1 LNIVP
6 DQKLG
11 EGPQSESPWPLHN
24 SNNQSSSCSLERLSS
39 PEGPIP
45 STPNSITNPSPPNQV
60 LREMTI
66 SQSSNLNVEII
77 GGGNAP
83 QASPQSENEKGKTAF
98 ISSKAINVLPIRR
111 PLPIST
117 QESLKTTQED
127 LGTRKTIFSYFSR
140 EKQRATTTPTPTPTP
155 SSFSNVVGIHYHV
168 GTKIGERSNS
178 VVFKGANLL
187 NDQPVAII
195 FVCLARPCYS
205 ILACSPFVSG
215 TTQK

>member
-1 LNIVP
+1 MSQYPKPEIHGLNIVP

-11 EGPQSESPWPLHN
+11 EDPQSESPWPLHN

-45 STPNSITNPSPPNQV
+45 SIPNSITNPSPPNHV

-66 SQSSNLNVEII
+66 SQTSNLNVEII

-98 ISSKAINVLPIRR
+98 ISSKAVSVLPIQR
-111 PLPIST
+111 PLPVST

-140 EKQRATTTPTPTPTP
+140 EKQRATTTPTPTP
-155 SSFSNVVGIHYHV
+155 SSFQMSSASTTTSARKLAIVLRQLFLEGPTSLTTN
-168 GTKIGERSNS
+168 K
-178 VVFKGANLL
+178 LL
-187 NDQPVAII
+187 S
-195 FVCLARPCYS
+195 YS
-205 ILACSPFVSG
+205 YV
-215 TTQK
+215 